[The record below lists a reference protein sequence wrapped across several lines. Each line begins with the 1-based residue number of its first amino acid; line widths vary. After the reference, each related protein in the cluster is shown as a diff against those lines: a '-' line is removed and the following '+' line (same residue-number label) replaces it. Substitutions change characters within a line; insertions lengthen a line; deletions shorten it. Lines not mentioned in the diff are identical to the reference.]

1 MMAGRRCARAGCRAW
16 AMRGRRY
23 CSAHR
28 HDEAEPRPTPD
39 HDVEIDPLIE
49 RLERSEAF
57 AAAVRAGQQD
67 ELIDRAVQQV
77 IAQIGGERSLGEEI
91 GALRIILKRV
101 IALDGL
107 EGDPRETAATAARLV
122 DAIVRAVKTERA
134 LSGDLADDLSSAL
147 TTVLI
152 EMGLGDE

>member
-16 AMRGRRY
+16 AMRGRYY
-23 CSAHR
+23 CYAHR
-28 HDEAEPRPTPD
+28 HEEAEPPHHSDNADRDILTG
-39 HDVEIDPLIE
+39 
-49 RLERSEAF
+49 RLERSDAF
-57 AAAVRAGQQD
+57 AAAARAGRQE

-77 IAQIGGERSLGEEI
+77 IEQIGGERSLGEEI

-101 IALDGL
+101 IALDAL

-134 LSGDLADDLSSAL
+134 LSGDLADDLSGAL

-152 EMGLGDE
+152 EMGLGEE